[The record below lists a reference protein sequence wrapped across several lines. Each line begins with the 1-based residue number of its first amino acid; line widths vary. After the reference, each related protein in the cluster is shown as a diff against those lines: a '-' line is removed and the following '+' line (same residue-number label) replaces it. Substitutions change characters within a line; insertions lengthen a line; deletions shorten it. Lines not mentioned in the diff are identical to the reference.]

1 MSNSK
6 LSRVCSSL
14 SLLALLGPL
23 AMATVA
29 ITMPACASNAGDEAA
44 KGKDG
49 DAKKNADPASP
60 TGDAVAPAEG
70 QPVDGEQKVG
80 TAAGEEGAA
89 NTQYALQIDP
99 GEGKVGEEGQVSIR
113 VVPSADWHMNLEY
126 PTKLMVTPPA
136 GVEVAKAKLSKD
148 DAVKLDEQNCEF
160 AVKFTPSEAGDK
172 TFTGEI
178 KFAVC
183 QDTACVPKTETL
195 EFQVAVK

>member
-1 MSNSK
+1 MSKTK
-6 LSRVCSSL
+6 LFRVCLSL
-14 SLLALLGPL
+14 SLFALVGVTL
-23 AMATVA
+23 
-29 ITMPACASNAGDEAA
+29 PACANNAGDAAA

-49 DAKKNADPASP
+49 DSKQAPE
-60 TGDAVAPAEG
+60 AVAPVEAQG
-70 QPVDGEQKVG
+70 QPIDDGQEQKVG
-80 TAAGEEGAA
+80 TKPGDGGAA
-89 NTQYALQIDP
+89 NKEYALQIDP
-99 GEGKVGEEGQVSIR
+99 SEGKVGEEGQVTIR

-126 PTKLMVTPPA
+126 PTKLQVTAPA
-136 GVEVAKAKLSKD
+136 GVAVAKPKLGKD

-160 AVKFTPSEAGDK
+160 AVKYTPSEAGDK

>member
-6 LSRVCSSL
+6 LLRMCSSL
-14 SLLALLGPL
+14 SLSAALMVMG
-23 AMATVA
+23 AGATTLVLS
-29 ITMPACASNAGDEAA
+29 ACASNAGDEAA

-49 DAKKNADPASP
+49 DAKKNADPAKSE
-60 TGDAVAPAEG
+60 AEAAAAEG

-80 TAAGEEGAA
+80 TQAGDGGAE
-89 NTQYALQIDP
+89 TEQYALVIDP
-99 GEGKVGEEGQVSIR
+99 SEGKVGEEGQVTIR

-126 PTKLMVTPPA
+126 PTKLSVTPPA
-136 GVEVAKAKLSKD
+136 GIEVAKPKLSKD
-148 DAVKLDEQNCEF
+148 DAVKLDEQHCEF
-160 AVKFTPSEAGDK
+160 SVKYTPSEIGDK